1 MAEELSGKT
10 LAVLGFGKIGR
21 SLARIAKL
29 GYGMNVVAF
38 DVNEE
43 VSRNSQEL
51 FDAFTTDFE
60 EAVREADYVSLHV
73 NLGPSTQGFINE
85 GRLRSFKKGA
95 VLVNTSRG
103 GLVNED
109 DLYAALSSGVLSSAA
124 LDVFVNEPYRPS
136 GTHDLRKLPN
146 VLLSP
151 HVASHTE
158 AANRRM
164 AESAI
169 RSVLLYGEGQF
180 EKIPIIPELRSGVR

>member
-60 EAVREADYVSLHV
+60 EVGS
-73 NLGPSTQGFINE
+73 
-85 GRLRSFKKGA
+85 
-95 VLVNTSRG
+95 
-103 GLVNED
+103 
-109 DLYAALSSGVLSSAA
+109 
-124 LDVFVNEPYRPS
+124 
-136 GTHDLRKLPN
+136 
-146 VLLSP
+146 
-151 HVASHTE
+151 
-158 AANRRM
+158 
-164 AESAI
+164 
-169 RSVLLYGEGQF
+169 
-180 EKIPIIPELRSGVR
+180 